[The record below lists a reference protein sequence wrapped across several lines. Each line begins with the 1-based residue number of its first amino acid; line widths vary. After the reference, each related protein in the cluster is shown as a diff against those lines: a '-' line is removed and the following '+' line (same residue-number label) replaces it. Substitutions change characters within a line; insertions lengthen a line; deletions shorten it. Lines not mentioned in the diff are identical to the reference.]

1 MKKRWIVLLCL
12 LLLSGCGKARQG
24 ASLQEQY
31 AAVTQAELAA
41 EITCHLPD
49 ETRQYQV
56 TCDYDAENGSNIVI
70 TAPAELEGVQAAVS
84 GDDLTL
90 TYDDLTLSAGTT
102 EAISPANCLPWLL
115 RAAASGYVLE
125 EGRETL
131 GGRDCLRLAFDTTGP
146 DGEKVL
152 CTTWF
157 DRETLLPVYSEF
169 SLNGQLRLSVKV
181 ISFTVKTEA
190 PTEP

>member
-1 MKKRWIVLLCL
+1 MKKIWIVLLCL

-70 TAPAELEGVQAAVS
+70 TAPADWRGYRLPYQV
-84 GDDLTL
+84 
-90 TYDDLTLSAGTT
+90 TT
-102 EAISPANCLPWLL
+102 
-115 RAAASGYVLE
+115 
-125 EGRETL
+125 
-131 GGRDCLRLAFDTTGP
+131 
-146 DGEKVL
+146 
-152 CTTWF
+152 
-157 DRETLLPVYSEF
+157 
-169 SLNGQLRLSVKV
+169 
-181 ISFTVKTEA
+181 
-190 PTEP
+190 

>member
-1 MKKRWIVLLCL
+1 MKKIWIVLLC

-102 EAISPANCLPWLL
+102 EVISPANCLPWLL

-131 GGRDCLRLAFDTTGP
+131 GGRDCLRLAFD
-146 DGEKVL
+146 
-152 CTTWF
+152 TWF

>member
-1 MKKRWIVLLCL
+1 MKKTWIAVLCL
-12 LLLSGCGKARQG
+12 LLLSGCGKAQQG
-24 ASLQEQY
+24 AALQEQY
-31 AAVTQAELAA
+31 AAVSRAELAA

-49 ETRQYQV
+49 EVRQYQV
-56 TCDYDAENGSNIVI
+56 TCDYDAHGGAETVI
-70 TAPAELEGVQAAVS
+70 TAPAELAGVRATVS
-84 GDDLTL
+84 GEDLTL
-90 TYDDLTLSAGTT
+90 TYDDLTLSAGTL

-115 RAAASGYVLE
+115 RAAAEGYVLE

-131 GGRDCLRLAFDTTGP
+131 EDRDCLRLAFDTTGA

-169 SLNGQLRLSVKV
+169 SVGGQLRLSVKV
-181 ISFTVKTEA
+181 ISFTVETEA
-190 PTEP
+190 PSEP